1 MAEREV
7 VRAAA
12 SGNIWCSASH
22 PEHVRPML
30 QVGGP
35 MLLQALSA
43 AFTAAPDA
51 ATAAPVLAGLLQLAN
66 LFGLLGLDRQCET
79 CVGVLAARCGVFD
92 PAAVGTPAEAKQL
105 AALQALLGL
114 TAGPEAGFLG
124 SSWVIILRCVSAL
137 DALKHELTRPLPVP
151 MAPASKDTGSS
162 NPFSRMFQSMF
173 GTGTVSS
180 SAAPSPA
187 ASAGG
192 SGAASGA
199 NGRMSLPGAFDITGG
214 RPTAAALLSLSS
226 HPSEHFADVAV
237 LNHSSIC
244 ALPAIPVF
252 IQYSRCS
259 TANKGHTVPTP
270 APPASIL
277 ALQLSLGIHA

>member
-1 MAEREV
+1 MLSAVCAAMVYRYLQEMAEKEV

-51 ATAAPVLAGLLQLAN
+51 ATAAPVLAGLLQLAK
-66 LFGLLGLDRQCET
+66 LFGLLGLDRQCES
-79 CVGVLAARCGVFD
+79 CVGALAARCGVFD
-92 PAAVGTPAEAKQL
+92 PAAVGSPAEAKQL

-137 DALKHELTRPLPVP
+137 DALKQELTRPLPVP
-151 MAPASKDTGSS
+151 AAPANKEAGSS

-180 SAAPSPA
+180 STAASPA
-187 ASAGG
+187 GSAGG
-192 SGAASGA
+192 SEAAGNGRISLPSGLDVSGRWFTLCNVSAAISLQCLVLCARSGA
-199 NGRMSLPGAFDITGG
+199 CFS
-214 RPTAAALLSLSS
+214 
-226 HPSEHFADVAV
+226 
-237 LNHSSIC
+237 LNH
-244 ALPAIPVF
+244 
-252 IQYSRCS
+252 R
-259 TANKGHTVPTP
+259 H
-270 APPASIL
+270 L
-277 ALQLSLGIHA
+277 AGW